1 MFRRLRR
8 LLPTGRSLLRIAVI
22 IAITFPLWWK
32 LGSLVPGFSRPEVS
46 AASQSSSVSAITTNP
61 LYTPHKLLS
70 LTFNKLLPG
79 VDAAPRLPS
88 ILFSI
93 IILVSL
99 YYILQRWFG
108 RTIAALAG
116 LIAATTPWL
125 VLASRS
131 VTPEIMLALP
141 LTIGAILLGL
151 QRAHRFKT
159 ILSLGLGVVAAAC
172 IYSPGGI
179 WVVALLLIL
188 YRKIIRS
195 SAQEIGKWKSFGI
208 IALALILIAP
218 LIWKMA
224 GDLTLARSV
233 LAIPQNIPAPMELIK
248 NFGWQLLSLVW
259 KTPYHLDWTLGRLP
273 MLSIIQVILLV
284 FGTYAMYTLA
294 KPKAQL
300 LLGLAFIGL
309 VLGSFNYNFSFTL
322 TTLTPLFILMAAG
335 LRYLYFQ
342 WRGVFPNNPIPKFLA
357 MIIIISLSGLQVLYG
372 LRFSLIAW
380 PHQPATTSAYHA
392 TIKE

>member
-1 MFRRLRR
+1 MFKRLRR
-8 LLPTGRSLLRIAVI
+8 HLPTGRSVLRIAVI

-32 LGSLVPGFSRPEVS
+32 LGSLVPGFSQPEVS
-46 AASQSSSVSAITTNP
+46 AASQSSSLSAITNNP
-61 LYTPHKLLS
+61 LYAPHKLLS
-70 LTFNKLLPG
+70 LASNKLLPG

-88 ILFSI
+88 ILFSF
-93 IILVSL
+93 IILISL

-141 LTIGAILLGL
+141 LAIGAILLGL
-151 QRAHRFKT
+151 QRAQRFKT
-159 ILSLGLGVVAAAC
+159 ILSLGLGIVAAAC

-179 WVVALLLIL
+179 WLVAVLLIL
-188 YRKIIRS
+188 YRKIIKS
-195 SAQEIGKWKSFGI
+195 SAQDIGKWRSFGI
-208 IALALILIAP
+208 IAATLVLLAP

-224 GDLTLARSV
+224 SDLNLARNV

-248 NFGWQLLSLVW
+248 NFGWQLLALAW

-273 MLSIIQVILLV
+273 ILSVIQVVLLV

-294 KPKAQL
+294 KPKAQI

-309 VLGSFNYNFSFTL
+309 VLGSFNHNFSFALVTL
-322 TTLTPLFILMAAG
+322 APLFILMAAG

-342 WRGVFPNNPIPKFLA
+342 WRGVFPKNPIPKFLA
-357 MIIIISLSGLQVLYG
+357 MMIIVSLSGLQVLYG

-380 PHQPATTSAYHA
+380 PHQPATASAYHA